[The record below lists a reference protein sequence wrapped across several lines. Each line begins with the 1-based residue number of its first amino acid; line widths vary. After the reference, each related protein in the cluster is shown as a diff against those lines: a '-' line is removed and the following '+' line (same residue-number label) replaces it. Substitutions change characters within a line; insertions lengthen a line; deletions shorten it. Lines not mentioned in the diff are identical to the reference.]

1 MAEAAAPK
9 PASPRTH
16 LYGGQAVVEGV
27 MMRGAGFWAIA
38 VRRPDST
45 VHVESHEIDS
55 VVLRYPL
62 LGKPFFRGII
72 VLGQSLAIGM
82 RALMVSANQS
92 LEEEER
98 LTPRQVAL
106 SIVLALALFIGIF
119 IIGPTTLFAW
129 FENRTGSAGILTL
142 IGEGVFRVGIFV
154 AYLWL
159 IGKTKDIH
167 RVFEY
172 HGAEHKTIAAFEHG
186 EELQPELIDRYPKE
200 HVRCGTNFLIIV
212 MIITIFVFTLF
223 GTPALVWRIV
233 SRVIAIPI
241 IAAISYEALRFGAK
255 HPESLLMRSLMK
267 PGIWLQRIT
276 TQPARPLSDRDR
288 GHVVPGTAPPRG
300 RGDRARS
307 IVERAPSTSL
317 RGGRCIGHF
326 LREDEA
332 VPTTREVFPMPT
344 SDLDMPLLPSAEQI
358 SRREFA
364 TVRRGYDPQQVRAY
378 LTSIANAGGDAGAR
392 AQPAAP
398 GGGFCRREERA
409 GRPKSRRRPT
419 TLPRRP
425 TIRTTHCPS
434 VSPR

>member
-1 MAEAAAPK
+1 
-9 PASPRTH
+9 
-16 LYGGQAVVEGV
+16 

-55 VVLRYPL
+55 VVLRYPI

-129 FENRTGSAGILTL
+129 FENRTGNAGILTL
-142 IGEGVFRVGIFV
+142 MGEGVFRVGIFV

-186 EELQPELIDRYPKE
+186 EELDPELIDRYPKE

-255 HPESLLMRSLMK
+255 HPGSLVMRGLMK

-276 TQPARPLSDRDR
+276 TQQPDHSQIEIA
-288 GHVVPGTAPPRG
+288 V
-300 RGDRARS
+300 
-307 IVERAPSTSL
+307 TS
-317 RGGRCIGHF
+317 F
-326 LREDEA
+326 RE
-332 VPTTREVFPMPT
+332 
-344 SDLDMPLLPSAEQI
+344 LL
-358 SRREFA
+358 RREAEA
-364 TVRRGYDPQQVRAY
+364 TVP
-378 LTSIANAGGDAGAR
+378 
-392 AQPAAP
+392 
-398 GGGFCRREERA
+398 ER
-409 GRPKSRRRPT
+409 
-419 TLPRRP
+419 
-425 TIRTTHCPS
+425 
-434 VSPR
+434 